1 MRVFLGLGTNLGDR
15 EMNLVTARDLLMKK
29 DVLVLG
35 QSSVE
40 ETEPLGGLDQ
50 PKYLN
55 QAVDCQTDLPPEA
68 LLAVCKQVEVDM
80 GRPVEMKMGNVK
92 FGNVSAGGPDSAS
105 LRRWESRIIDVDILF
120 YGDQVLDMPTL
131 KIPHPGIVERD
142 FVLRELLELVPDFV
156 HPAMKK
162 PLKELLKGLLAQA

>member
-29 DVLVLG
+29 DVLVMG

-55 QAVDCQTDLPPEA
+55 QVVDCQTELSPEA
-68 LLAVCKQVEVDM
+68 LLSVCKQVEMEM
-80 GRPVEMKMGNVK
+80 GRPVEMKMGNVQ
-92 FGNVSAGGPDSAS
+92 FGTGPKAQFV
-105 LRRWESRIIDVDILF
+105 LAKPKWESRIIDIDILF
-120 YGDQVLDMPTL
+120 YGDLVLETPIL
-131 KIPHPGIVERD
+131 KIPHPGVVERD
-142 FVLRELLELVPDFV
+142 FVMREVLELAPDFV
-156 HPAMKK
+156 HPARKK
-162 PLKELLKGLLAQA
+162 PLKELFAQA